1 MIRGRT
7 RPTSYHTIQ
16 PLLIVYFREI
26 DRIVSPGE
34 DFYMQ
39 ISLRKTSWLTSG
51 ALFLAALCWG
61 LAPVATRY
69 LLAYFAPL
77 QLVLA
82 RFLIAIILF
91 LPLLWP
97 LRTHRW
103 TVKKLAWA
111 VFCGLTS
118 VVGYNVTVTYGLRTI
133 PAGVAGLL
141 IASEPIWIL
150 LIAALV
156 LREKISWTVLAGLL
170 LALAGIVLLLSQE
183 TLGAAW
189 NLATL
194 IGVLL
199 VLLAALMWSI
209 YTVAVRSLSKELGAR
224 ASTALTIMIG
234 TLPLLAFWDGT
245 TWPLLAHL
253 SSVAWFALALLAL
266 GSTVVATILW
276 NYGVARTASSQL
288 YLVPL
293 ISVAGGA
300 LFLHEQVSIVT
311 LASGLLIITGVA
323 LAQVRRLP
331 WRGHEANK

>member
-1 MIRGRT
+1 MLARSRRAT
-7 RPTSYHTIQ
+7 
-16 PLLIVYFREI
+16 LL
-26 DRIVSPGE
+26 
-34 DFYMQ
+34 
-39 ISLRKTSWLTSG
+39 TTG

-170 LALAGIVLLLSQE
+170 LALAGIVLLLSPE
-183 TLGAAW
+183 TLGAACD
-189 NLATL
+189 LATL

-199 VLLAALMWSI
+199 
-209 YTVAVRSLSKELGAR
+209 
-224 ASTALTIMIG
+224 
-234 TLPLLAFWDGT
+234 
-245 TWPLLAHL
+245 
-253 SSVAWFALALLAL
+253 
-266 GSTVVATILW
+266 
-276 NYGVARTASSQL
+276 
-288 YLVPL
+288 
-293 ISVAGGA
+293 
-300 LFLHEQVSIVT
+300 
-311 LASGLLIITGVA
+311 
-323 LAQVRRLP
+323 
-331 WRGHEANK
+331 